1 MSGWDAAY
9 RIAQSNPDVTV
20 NDGNVTD
27 VTPGALIA
35 PKGAKRHTPS
45 EHEEQAALFEW
56 AALAQGQHPELAML
70 FAVPNG
76 GQRHP
81 AVAAQLKAEGVRAG
95 VPDVF
100 LAVARGR
107 FHGLAIEMK
116 VKPNRTTE
124 AQDEWIARLRY
135 AGYMAVTCWSA
146 NEAIGV
152 IMAYLEQ
159 EW

>member
-1 MSGWDAAY
+1 MSGWDAVY
-9 RIAQSNPDVTV
+9 KVAQANPDVV
-20 NDGNVTD
+20 IVGDGNVTD

-35 PKGAKRHTPS
+35 ARKRHTPS

-56 AALAQGQHPELAML
+56 ATLAQGQHPELAML

-100 LAVARGR
+100 LLVARGR

-116 VKPNRTTE
+116 VKPNKPTE
-124 AQDEWIARLRY
+124 AQEEWIARLRNY
-135 AGYMAVTCWSA
+135 GYSAVVCWSA
-146 NEAIGV
+146 QDAQSV
-152 IMAYLEQ
+152 IMAYLAQ
-159 EW
+159 EG